1 MSAQSKK
8 IDTACFY
15 RFSKFQPTRK
25 WVNKVTQNLFQIR
38 ACVLAREK
46 QNILMS
52 QPYANTPLGQS
63 ERACYLS
70 YFIDSNFF
78 FLRFVVIFHV
88 IRHVTAFDQW
98 KHPFV
103 RRRGGSAA
111 VKRIC
116 SSNWGI
122 SKLLAVF
129 ISFAVMGWFYL
140 LTKCFIMPSCDEI
153 EAKMASTWLHFLCRI
168 PEV

>member
-1 MSAQSKK
+1 MKLRCLLPFVLFVFVSFCFLYIFFLPV
-8 IDTACFY
+8 IDTFFAFCCVVFPHTY
-15 RFSKFQPTRK
+15 HIT
-25 WVNKVTQNLFQIR
+25 LFQ
-38 ACVLAREK
+38 
-46 QNILMS
+46 
-52 QPYANTPLGQS
+52 G
-63 ERACYLS
+63 
-70 YFIDSNFF
+70 
-78 FLRFVVIFHV
+78 FVPFSLVIFHV
-88 IRHVTAFDQW
+88 IRHVTAFNQW
-98 KHPFV
+98 KHPFM

-116 SSNWGI
+116 SSSTWGI
-122 SKLLAVF
+122 SELLAVF